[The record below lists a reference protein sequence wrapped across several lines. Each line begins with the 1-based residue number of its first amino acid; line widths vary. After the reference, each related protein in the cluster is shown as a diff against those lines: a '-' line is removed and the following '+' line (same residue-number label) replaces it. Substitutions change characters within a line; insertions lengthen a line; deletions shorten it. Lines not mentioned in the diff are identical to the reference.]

1 MAVQERQ
8 RELAWPAPMTES
20 REARGGLVWGLLR
33 IGMGWI
39 FFWAFLDK
47 LLALGFATGRD
58 SETGV
63 VDRFG
68 DAAWINGG
76 SPTEGFLSFGLHTK
90 WFFQDFYSSLAGQG
104 WVDWVYMISMLTIGV
119 ALMLG
124 ILVRPAA
131 IAGIVWMLM
140 FYTAA
145 AIWPANNLF
154 LDDHLIYAIVL
165 AGLAW
170 VAAGRYLGFGRR
182 WERRGIVRRNRLLA

>member
-182 WERRGIVRRNRLLA
+182 WERLGIVRRNRLLA

>member
-140 FYTAA
+140 FYTAS

-182 WERRGIVRRNRLLA
+182 WERLGIVRRNRLLA